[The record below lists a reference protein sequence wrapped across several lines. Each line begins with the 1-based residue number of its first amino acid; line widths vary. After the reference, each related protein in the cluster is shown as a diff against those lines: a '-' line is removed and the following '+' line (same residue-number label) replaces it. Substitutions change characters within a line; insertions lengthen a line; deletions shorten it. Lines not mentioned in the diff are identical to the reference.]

1 MQLSIS
7 KQFQSFIQSLGMP
20 FEQFLAESD
29 IPNYMW
35 KEELTVSNE
44 QYYRLL
50 HTMDKYV
57 TDEQTLVFSDVKN
70 INMFLPPI
78 FAALS
83 AENGIGALERLSK
96 YKQLIGPIN
105 FEITQHD
112 QTVAIHFSFLYPE
125 QALPKFAVLNEQLLV
140 LSLLRTGTGKQID
153 PLSISSPYNYS
164 DIIAKTFN
172 THIEQT
178 DSNLIVFNKKDL
190 LYPFATH
197 NNVMWDFLE
206 SEFNHRLAELANNQ
220 KFTSTIQSILFKLIP
235 SGKFTLED
243 IAKNIGLST
252 RTIQRNLSAENT
264 TYKQQLQKVQ
274 KLMAINYIKNYHIE
288 IDEVAYLIGYSETS
302 SFLRAFK
309 KWTGQTITQ
318 FKENY

>member
-1 MQLSIS
+1 M
-7 KQFQSFIQSLGMP
+7 
-20 FEQFLAESD
+20 
-29 IPNYMW
+29 
-35 KEELTVSNE
+35 
-44 QYYRLL
+44 
-50 HTMDKYV
+50 
-57 TDEQTLVFSDVKN
+57 
-70 INMFLPPI
+70 
-78 FAALS
+78 
-83 AENGIGALERLSK
+83 
-96 YKQLIGPIN
+96 
-105 FEITQHD
+105 
-112 QTVAIHFSFLYPE
+112 
-125 QALPKFAVLNEQLLV
+125 
-140 LSLLRTGTGKQID
+140 LRTGTGKQID
-153 PLSISSPYNYS
+153 PIAISSPYNYS
-164 DIIAKTFN
+164 DIIGKTFN

-206 SEFNHRLAELANNQ
+206 GEFNHRLEELANNQ

-274 KLMAINYIKNYHIE
+274 KLMTINYIKNYHIE

-309 KWTGQTITQ
+309 KWTGKTIIQ